1 MSTHVHRGCG
11 RDAGFPVPAVL
22 ILAFFLVLL
31 CPSSLQVSVEQSS
44 SSASAAR
51 DTTEEG
57 PYYYVE
63 LSTGGAAFF
72 VTINDTPF
80 FQTTSAGG
88 AFKASPVNDRLVGEN
103 NELHVVA
110 GPTTEPDSTDLT
122 TPEEAELTGSVK
134 LYQSEDLF
142 GTQDGK
148 TITTFNLQDTIEA
161 LREQRRR
168 DFRERIEKA
177 SPSERREL
185 ADREEE
191 LTSVQFPVEMTVR
204 FDSPET
210 QSFAEHLT
218 DAPVIEDTTAL
229 RDYALHLRDLMQGQ
243 DSRRLYGELKVKNED
258 YNQAYYDSDGY
269 EWWSDRFEDFY
280 ASGLRTNFDRK
291 DIGLRPLLGGRL
303 WEIYVKNGEP
313 DQPWNPTGRR
323 FFKTRGENGKI
334 SRMRV
339 IVGRVDGELCIV
351 R

>member
-1 MSTHVHRGCG
+1 MEQS
-11 RDAGFPVPAVL
+11 
-22 ILAFFLVLL
+22 
-31 CPSSLQVSVEQSS
+31 PSS
-44 SSASAAR
+44 APAAQ

-72 VTINDTPF
+72 VAINETPF

-103 NELHVVA
+103 NVLHVVA

-122 TPEEAELTGSVK
+122 TPEEARLTGSVK

-161 LREQRRR
+161 RREQRRR

-185 ADREEE
+185 ADRKEE
-191 LTSVQFPVEMTVR
+191 LTSVQFPVEMTVW

-229 RDYALHLRDLMQGQ
+229 KDYAIKLRDLMRRQ
-243 DSRRLYGELKVKNED
+243 DSRGIYEELKVKTRD
-258 YNQAYYDSDGY
+258 YNEAYYGSEGFRSWK
-269 EWWSDRFEDFY
+269 ETLENHY
-280 ASGLRTNFDRK
+280 ASGLRTEFERE
-291 DIGLRPLLGGRL
+291 DIGLRPLLGGRI
-303 WEIYVKNGEP
+303 WEIYVEDGKL
-313 DQPWNPTGRR
+313 DQPWKPTGRR
-323 FFKTRGENGKI
+323 FFKTRGEDGTI
-334 SRMRV
+334 WSMRV
-339 IVGRVDGELCIV
+339 IVGKVDGKLCIV